1 MGPTQEL
8 SLDSEDG
15 GGPMKNL
22 KPCRDTV
29 KCAFYFG
36 DICVLP
42 RSP

>member
-8 SLDSEDG
+8 TLDSEDG
-15 GGPMKNL
+15 RGPMKNL
-22 KPCRDTV
+22 KPGKDMVRCV
-29 KCAFYFG
+29 FYFG